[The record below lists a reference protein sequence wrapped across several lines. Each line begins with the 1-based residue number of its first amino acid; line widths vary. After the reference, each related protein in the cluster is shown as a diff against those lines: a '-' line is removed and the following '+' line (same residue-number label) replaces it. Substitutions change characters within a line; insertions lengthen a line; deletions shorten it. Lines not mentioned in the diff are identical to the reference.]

1 MNTSVKLLHR
11 GRPCSQAAGSLP
23 RMAAR
28 LDFGLTG
35 DYGGGRVLGGVRALK
50 LKSSERCTHGRQ
62 CQSRTI
68 NVATI
73 VSHESESS
81 SNGMLYPHTSQK
93 LVPAC
98 QTIRR
103 QPTSLRRGTSRQS
116 PTPATTHGPSPTRI
130 EGEWLFAADE
140 PGGMRASDASVVN
153 HRDASRN
160 PRHPF

>member
-1 MNTSVKLLHR
+1 LNTSVKLLHR

-81 SNGMLYPHTSQK
+81 SNGMLYPHTPQK

-116 PTPATTHGPSPTRI
+116 PTPATTPTQ
-130 EGEWLFAADE
+130 
-140 PGGMRASDASVVN
+140 P
-153 HRDASRN
+153 HSRRRRMVIRSGRTRRHACFRRVGRKPPRCIAQ
-160 PRHPF
+160 PRHPI